1 MSKFLYGT
9 RVAFIGEN
17 NDLKEGVI
25 KEAFDD
31 MQVATVL
38 MDNGDLV
45 KTRFTDLAILPEK
58 VIQDEKPAEE
68 ITETTETTETTAP
81 IEKSEITITPD
92 EFREKSVKVLS
103 KLSKEIG
110 DPMLPMVGVAIIS
123 EVHKALFL
131 ESPENV

>member
-17 NDLKEGVI
+17 NELKEGTV
-25 KEAFDD
+25 KEAYDD
-31 MQVATVL
+31 LKVATVL
-38 MDNGDLV
+38 IDNGDLV

-58 VIQDEKPAEE
+58 VTQDEKPAE
-68 ITETTETTETTAP
+68 ETTETTAP

-110 DPMLPMVGVAIIS
+110 EPMLPMVGIAIIS
-123 EVHKALFL
+123 KVHKALFL
-131 ESPENV
+131 DEE